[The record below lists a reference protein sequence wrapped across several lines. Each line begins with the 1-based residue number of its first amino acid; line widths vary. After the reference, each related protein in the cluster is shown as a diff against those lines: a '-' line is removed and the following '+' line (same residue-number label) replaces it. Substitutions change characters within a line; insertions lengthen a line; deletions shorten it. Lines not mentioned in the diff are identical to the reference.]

1 MVKVPSVSRT
11 QQAARFLF
19 PLHILTFLE
28 DKLGTKAVESMQVE
42 EIQSAQQRVLVLQ
55 FLGDNDNVADDDWK
69 DALRAG
75 RNHLVVRIWKGGK
88 RWFNLNHCCSSSS
101 GSSHG
106 TNSNAQ
112 LEAIAAH
119 EVWGYQSARQAL
131 MVDSRSRTASN
142 KNLVRIPAVLY
153 FSSAAPSPG
162 EAAHHEPPWAIFEYV
177 GAQSTLFDDG
187 RRLDDSWTTGMTKV
201 REEFGFSE
209 PHPRWGRVPV
219 EGALEYALT
228 VLHNAILPWQRNFDG
243 RQQHNAMHPSS
254 AIPKHCYS
262 DMVQLYREKLGTFIM
277 KSDEEEDKRD
287 SALQTAISKLAAAI
301 ERLEKEATETDS
313 LKPLPPVLCHM
324 DCQPQNVLFARNSS
338 DADATSAVLVSV
350 LDWEEATYADP
361 RFELLMLCRRV
372 CANRSQADRVWQTYQ
387 EEMNVPLG
395 SIEPWLKLE
404 TVHSITTLLLQATA
418 GGGRSPWETKHDLRR
433 KIEREFHRL
442 EAVGWTFCVGNN
454 KSVP

>member
-1 MVKVPSVSRT
+1 
-11 QQAARFLF
+11 
-19 PLHILTFLE
+19 
-28 DKLGTKAVESMQVE
+28 MQVE

-55 FLGDNDNVADDDWK
+55 FLGDNDNVAANAPDDDWK
-69 DALRAG
+69 EALRAG

-88 RWFNLNHCCSSSS
+88 RWFNLNHYCSSSS
-101 GSSHG
+101 SSSDG
-106 TNSNAQ
+106 TTTSNAQ
-112 LEAIAAH
+112 LQAIAAH
-119 EVWGYQSARQAL
+119 EVWGYTSARQAL
-131 MVDSRSRTASN
+131 MVDSRSPTASN
-142 KNLVRIPAVLY
+142 NQNLVRIPAVLY
-153 FSSAAPSPG
+153 FSPAASSPG
-162 EAAHHEPPWAIFEYV
+162 EAHHEPPWAIFEYV
-177 GAQSTLFDDG
+177 GSQSTLFGDG

-228 VLHNAILPWQRNFDG
+228 VLHNAIIPWQRNFDG
-243 RQQHNAMHPSS
+243 RQQHDAMQPSS
-254 AIPKHCYS
+254 AIPKHCFS
-262 DMVQLYREKLGTFIM
+262 DMVQLYREKLETFIM
-277 KSDEEEDKRD
+277 KSVGAEDNRD
-287 SALQTAISKLAAAI
+287 CTLQTAISKLAVAI

-324 DCQPQNVLFARNSS
+324 DCQPQNVLFARNAS
-338 DADATSAVLVSV
+338 DADVSTAFLVSV
-350 LDWEEATYADP
+350 LDWEEAAYADP

-387 EEMNVPLG
+387 EEMNVSLG

-418 GGGRSPWETKHDLRR
+418 GGGRTPWETKHDLRR

-442 EAVGWTFCVGNN
+442 GAVGWTFCVTNNNN
-454 KSVP
+454 KSIP